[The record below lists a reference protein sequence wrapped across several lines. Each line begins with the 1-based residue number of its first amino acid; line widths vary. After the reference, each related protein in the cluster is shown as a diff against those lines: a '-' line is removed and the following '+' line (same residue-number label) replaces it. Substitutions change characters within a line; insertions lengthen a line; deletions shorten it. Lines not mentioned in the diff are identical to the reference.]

1 MWEAQDGLSG
11 VAKPIDAMACFALRR
26 TSRSTHPA
34 LAWFGW
40 INPVLIYAM
49 LPARIPAQGRF
60 FWPALFLFIG
70 CHMIPLKYLHTLRA
84 IAIAAFAAGAIW
96 LAEWHHTDA
105 TVVDALAVIIPFIV
119 VTFTN
124 VMIKRDK

>member
-1 MWEAQDGLSG
+1 MDGYRFRLRACVSADKSFNPSLVRLDQSG
-11 VAKPIDAMACFALRR
+11 VDLRHA
-26 TSRSTHPA
+26 SRQNSGA
-34 LAWFGW
+34 GKAFLA
-40 INPVLIYAM
+40 
-49 LPARIPAQGRF
+49 RC
-60 FWPALFLFIG
+60 FLFIG
-70 CHMIPLKYLHTLRA
+70 RHMIPLKYLHILRT